1 MTASLLVLVFGA
13 FFAGGA
19 ISFGQQGKPLWSVV
33 ALAVI
38 ALALIG
44 YGVYSWIQA
53 V

>member
-19 ISFGQQGKPLWSVV
+19 ISFRQQGKPRWSVV
-33 ALAVI
+33 VLAVI
-38 ALALIG
+38 ALALLG
-44 YGVYSWIQA
+44 YGGYSWIRS